1 MPASLR
7 MSSVIASSALAL
19 MLAACGGAPE
29 TRDNAAL
36 APADAGNAATP
47 ETTSEEA
54 AASVGNTAAAPD
66 TADTVAN
73 VAAPAPSPTPSA
85 SPSPAATPEAP
96 AADAGPAGNAANGE
110 KLFAQCRICHSVEP
124 GRNGLGPSLHD
135 IVGRPAAQV
144 AGFNFSPAMKNSGL
158 TWDAATLSDYLRAPM
173 RKVPGTK
180 MAYAGMANDQN
191 RADLI
196 AYLATL
202 K

>member
-7 MSSVIASSALAL
+7 MSSLIASSALAL

-29 TRDNAAL
+29 ARDNAAL
-36 APADAGNAATP
+36 APVDAGNATTP
-47 ETTSEEA
+47 DEA
-54 AASVGNTAAAPD
+54 AAPAGNNAAAPE
-66 TADTVAN
+66 TAEAVAN
-73 VAAPAPSPTPSA
+73 VAAPTPTPTPEA
-85 SPSPAATPEAP
+85 SPSPAAKPEPA

-110 KLFAQCRICHSVEP
+110 KLFVQCRICHSVEP

-144 AGFNFSPAMKNSGL
+144 AGFNFSPAMKDSGL